1 MKEGYIGRGAASQT
15 QDRAVATMKKMV
27 FCLAFLG
34 LMATGLELMAL
45 SVTHT
50 QTLLALMK
58 KSLSELWAS
67 ILINSLD

>member
-45 SVTHT
+45 SVTPT
-50 QTLLALMK
+50 QTLLALMNLK
-58 KSLSELWAS
+58 GNLTPF
-67 ILINSLD
+67 